1 MDTSQRA
8 LDPGEVVERLL
19 ADHDDQWLGELADEL
34 DRRLSGRRLERVM
47 RRWQLSRAELGALFG
62 VTRQAASKWMVS
74 GVPAERSA
82 QVADIEAITDLL
94 VRYLRTE
101 RIPAVVRRRVERLGG
116 RSLIELVAAGRSN
129 EALHLTRQMFA
140 FTDAHA

>member
-1 MDTSQRA
+1 M
-8 LDPGEVVERLL
+8 ERLL

-94 VRYLRTE
+94 VRYVRTE
-101 RIPAVVRRRVERLGG
+101 RIPAVVRRRAERLGG